1 MCVVEFNLS
10 TLEKIFVASQE
21 NTFNAS
27 FYKSG
32 YFLKKHHKI
41 LPYFDEWT
49 LPTSN
54 NSSVNENT
62 KSCSFLF
69 FPCAIY
75 F

>member
-32 YFLKKHHKI
+32 YFHI
-41 LPYFDEWT
+41 RSTTDATF
-49 LPTSN
+49 
-54 NSSVNENT
+54 
-62 KSCSFLF
+62 
-69 FPCAIY
+69 
-75 F
+75 